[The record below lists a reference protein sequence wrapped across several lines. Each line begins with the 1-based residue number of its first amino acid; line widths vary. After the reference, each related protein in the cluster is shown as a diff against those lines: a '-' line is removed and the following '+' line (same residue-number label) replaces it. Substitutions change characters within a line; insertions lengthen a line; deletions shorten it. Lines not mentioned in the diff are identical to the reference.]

1 MAESSSLFDPFG
13 IWSGLA
19 AQLEKRA
26 KELAQQGV
34 NSEQFA
40 QGMNKAL
47 GATLAAKKVNKD
59 LMRRWLESL
68 DVPTRADVE
77 ALGER
82 LQAIDDRLVAIADA
96 LDRLAGPNAA
106 ATTLPSPPRTKKPP
120 PRADAPPAAAPTPAA
135 PPARKRI
142 KTR

>member
-34 NSEQFA
+34 NSEQFT

-96 LDRLAGPNAA
+96 LDRLAGPG
-106 ATTLPSPPRTKKPP
+106 TTGASLPSPPRTKKPP
-120 PRADAPPAAAPTPAA
+120 PKEHALPAAAPTPA
-135 PPARKRI
+135 PPARKRT
-142 KTR
+142 KTK